1 MAAPTAVLCAM
12 VLAGMTTACIVGID
26 CAGGYY
32 ATVEPDYVIASE
44 GYLVNF
50 TCSTNL
56 NVTYPKWRINDRVY
70 DVTNH
75 PPEITF
81 EGMSIKFRIPVT
93 SAQVRCFIS
102 TFLDGKLVDI
112 CSNTATTLLPERTR
126 LRRNSDSFPECQKE
140 NVTISNDMEVSM
152 VHISIE
158 HGGDCEVSLNFS
170 RCSDPQFEVEAN
182 AMSVG
187 NSNVMVGIDSIET
200 FYGHNVT
207 VTMNDIC
214 DGCRERFY
222 LPDMKPTEY
231 TFITK
236 GRIIDDLSNDYG
248 CDFGSPVIEYS
259 ICIYSGDSND
269 CFANPCG
276 NGQIFTSL
284 CSGSTSS
291 DGTVGLE
298 VGEVENGTVV
308 SIFCQRTDCRGY
320 FSNVL
325 LFNIGILT
333 CEDCNENADC
343 IEGQCVCKRGYTG
356 DGLSC
361 EGVPPEPSSLYISM
375 ECNVPVSEGRP
386 VYISWTIGDRE
397 EETMHPDEKVV
408 ATVNLTRLGE
418 TPGETVCSAVTTT
431 SCMTNITADG
441 NYTVSLI
448 LSNGFGSSEPISFSF
463 NSTAMKVEANLDR
476 TPPSV
481 TFTINEYCA
490 DMSIYNV
497 TVSFGLRENG
507 SSNCDF
513 QQYNRVILMP
523 GIPVTLY
530 TSLMMSDSLEYCF
543 NTTVQEPP
551 SAPCS
556 ETMSVVTLGVAFGLT
571 FLLLLPLLC
580 VVIFTIRERKHRCS
594 LSPYTERNKPQA
606 IPLESKKAH
615 SSMCLL

>member
-1 MAAPTAVLCAM
+1 
-12 VLAGMTTACIVGID
+12 
-26 CAGGYY
+26 
-32 ATVEPDYVIASE
+32 
-44 GYLVNF
+44 
-50 TCSTNL
+50 
-56 NVTYPKWRINDRVY
+56 
-70 DVTNH
+70 
-75 PPEITF
+75 
-81 EGMSIKFRIPVT
+81 
-93 SAQVRCFIS
+93 
-102 TFLDGKLVDI
+102 
-112 CSNTATTLLPERTR
+112 
-126 LRRNSDSFPECQKE
+126 
-140 NVTISNDMEVSM
+140 
-152 VHISIE
+152 
-158 HGGDCEVSLNFS
+158 
-170 RCSDPQFEVEAN
+170 
-182 AMSVG
+182 
-187 NSNVMVGIDSIET
+187 
-200 FYGHNVT
+200 
-207 VTMNDIC
+207 
-214 DGCRERFY
+214 
-222 LPDMKPTEY
+222 
-231 TFITK
+231 
-236 GRIIDDLSNDYG
+236 
-248 CDFGSPVIEYS
+248 
-259 ICIYSGDSND
+259 
-269 CFANPCG
+269 
-276 NGQIFTSL
+276 
-284 CSGSTSS
+284 
-291 DGTVGLE
+291 
-298 VGEVENGTVV
+298 
-308 SIFCQRTDCRGY
+308 
-320 FSNVL
+320 
-325 LFNIGILT
+325 
-333 CEDCNENADC
+333 
-343 IEGQCVCKRGYTG
+343 
-356 DGLSC
+356 
-361 EGVPPEPSSLYISM
+361 M